1 VARSFYNKEYHMTTI
16 PTLTHTQS
24 QENVI
29 HHFSASRFPTAD
41 PVVLTKA
48 CTAFVSVLVE
58 TDDRETHAALCERL
72 LHGLNQLRAHCDNG
86 LPSYL
91 VEQVVA
97 GEKLNACVPECWQ
110 DASLQVDYAKA
121 LTHAIAGD
129 VASRCGKRTHKLLH
143 DMVWLLADFVKESD
157 MTAR

>member
-1 VARSFYNKEYHMTTI
+1 MTTI
-16 PTLTHTQS
+16 PNLKCTQS

-29 HHFSASRFPTAD
+29 HQLLTLPLPDPAD
-41 PVVLTKA
+41 LVELTQA

-72 LHGLNQLRAHCDNG
+72 LLGLNQLRTHCDRD
-86 LPSYL
+86 LPPLL
-91 VEQVVA
+91 VEQVIA

-110 DASLQVDYAKA
+110 DATLQVDYAKA
-121 LTHAIAGD
+121 LTHAIAGGALPAS
-129 VASRCGKRTHKLLH
+129 VAKELTRLLH
-143 DMVWLLADFVKESD
+143 DMVWLLAEYVQESD

>member
-1 VARSFYNKEYHMTTI
+1 MTTI

-29 HHFSASRFPTAD
+29 HHLLGQPLPDSAD
-41 PVVLTKA
+41 PVELTKA

-58 TDDRETHAALCERL
+58 TDDREIHAALCERL
-72 LHGLNQLRAHCDNG
+72 LHGLNQLRAHCGNG

-121 LTHAIAGD
+121 LTHAIAGGTLPAS
-129 VASRCGKRTHKLLH
+129 VAKELTRLLH
-143 DMVWLLADFVKESD
+143 DLVWLLAEYVQESD

>member
-1 VARSFYNKEYHMTTI
+1 MTTN

-24 QENVI
+24 EENVI
-29 HHFSASRFPTAD
+29 HQLLTRPLPDTAD
-41 PVVLTKA
+41 PIVLSEA
-48 CTAFVSVLVE
+48 CAAWVSVLVE
-58 TDDRETHAALCERL
+58 TGDRETHAALCERL
-72 LHGLNQLRAHCDNG
+72 LHGLNQLRAHCDNA

-121 LTHAIAGD
+121 LTHAIAGKTLPTD
-129 VASRCGKRTHKLLH
+129 VAKELTKLLH

>member
-1 VARSFYNKEYHMTTI
+1 MTTI
-16 PTLTHTQS
+16 PTLTDTQS

-29 HHFSASRFPTAD
+29 HQLLGLPLPDFAD
-41 PVVLTKA
+41 PVELTKA

-58 TDDRETHAALCERL
+58 TDDREIHAALCERL
-72 LHGLNQLRAHCDNG
+72 LHGLNQLQVHCDHG

-91 VEQVVA
+91 VEEVVA
-97 GEKLNACVPECWQ
+97 GEKLHACVPECWQ

-121 LTHAIAGD
+121 LTHAIAGETLPD
-129 VASRCGKRTHKLLH
+129 NVAKELTRLLH
-143 DMVWLLADFVKESD
+143 DMVWLLAEYVQESD